1 MDQFDVRLPKLDKK
15 TIRMS
20 NKPLLYFK
28 NHIEWRNWL
37 HENHQIHS
45 AVELIF
51 YKVTSEFES
60 MRWEEA
66 VKVAICYGWIDS
78 TVRKLDDDRRKQ
90 MFTPRKDKSVWSK
103 VNKDYIEDLIANN
116 LMHESGLKKIEI
128 AKKNGSW
135 ESLDAVENLE
145 IPEDL
150 QNAFNKNALAF
161 ENYTNFSKSYKKS
174 YLYWL
179 NQAKRTETREARI
192 NEIIL
197 LCEKNIKSR

>member
-1 MDQFDVRLPKLDKK
+1 
-15 TIRMS
+15 MS

-37 HENHQIHS
+37 HENHETHTV
-45 AVELIF
+45 VELIF

-90 MFTPRKDKSVWSK
+90 TFTPRKDKSVWSK
-103 VNKDYIEDLIANN
+103 VNKNYIEDLIANN

-128 AKKNGSW
+128 AKQNGSW

-145 IPEDL
+145 VPEHLKTIPTLVKVTEK
-150 QNAFNKNALAF
+150 AFYIGSTKTKNLKLDKI
-161 ENYTNFSKSYKKS
+161 ELMKSFRFVRK
-174 YLYWL
+174 
-179 NQAKRTETREARI
+179 I
-192 NEIIL
+192 
-197 LCEKNIKSR
+197 